1 MSDKLRG
8 ISLGS
13 PAQTKV
19 ANKTRDKVRKLL
31 KQGFGD
37 KFREVDGAFFGV
49 QGSTVVMVRVMPWES
64 ADDAQVVIG
73 AGVAMNT
80 TLDDECMRFLLEK
93 NSQVVLGAFGV
104 EGGNSIVFR
113 HTIVGSKIDKNEL
126 VASVRAV
133 SSTAD
138 LYDDI
143 ITEKWGGVRVT
154 EAAHLAAL
162 GGDTAKPPT
171 AGSDDSDWV

>member
-1 MSDKLRG
+1 MSDKLQG
-8 ISLGS
+8 FSLGS

-19 ANKTRDKVRKLL
+19 AKKTHDKVRKLL
-31 KQGFGD
+31 KQAFGD
-37 KFREVDGAFFGV
+37 KFKEVNGVFFGV
-49 QGSTVVMVRVMPWES
+49 QGSTVVMVRVQPWES
-64 ADDAQVVIG
+64 AEDAQVLIG

-80 TLDDECMRFLLEK
+80 TLDEECMRFLLEK
-93 NSQVVLGAFGV
+93 NSQVVLGAFGL
-104 EGGNSIVFR
+104 EGDSSIVFS

-154 EAAHLAAL
+154 EAARLAAM
-162 GGDTAKPPT
+162 GGGSSGPPT
-171 AGSDDSDWV
+171 SSSDDGDWV